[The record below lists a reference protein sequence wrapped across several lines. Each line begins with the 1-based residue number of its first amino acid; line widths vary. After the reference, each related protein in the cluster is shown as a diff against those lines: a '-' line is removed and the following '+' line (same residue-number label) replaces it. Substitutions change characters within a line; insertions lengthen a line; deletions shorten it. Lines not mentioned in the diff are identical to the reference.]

1 MYDKNKNLPA
11 IRSDSGYTPF
21 EIAIR
26 FRNTKM
32 AECLY
37 PLTPLEF
44 FEENEYVDILVEA
57 IHADTYGATKDFITY
72 YIDDEGNNIL
82 HLAGKLAPPSRLN
95 TISAGP
101 ALQMQR
107 ELLWFKVRNSHGGEE
122 DCTAFLCSYENKE
135 GKTPWEL
142 FTVEH
147 ENLRRA
153 GEKRMKDR
161 ATSCMVCGN
170 FNCHNCICCRLYLSR
185 GNKEET
191 GAPIFLIDGWFTI
204 FVIYDDVAMFSSTA
218 SIMMFLSILIS
229 RYGEDDFLFSLPA
242 KLMVGLIALFAS
254 IVCTILT
261 FSTTFYKEEKQGILS
276 KFVAILAMLPITL
289 YAVLN
294 CRLWISL
301 IDSTCWESRF
311 MFRPGKHRLFDGD
324 QDID

>member
-1 MYDKNKNLPA
+1 MSELSSECY
-11 IRSDSGYTPF
+11 ITPSF
-21 EIAIR
+21 S
-26 FRNTKM
+26 KS
-32 AECLY
+32 L
-37 PLTPLEF
+37 
-44 FEENEYVDILVEA
+44 
-57 IHADTYGATKDFITY
+57 GATKDFITY

-107 ELLWFKVRNSHGGEE
+107 ELLWFKVINSHGNSSPSLRREEEHFIASCFTGGEE

-191 GAPIFLIDGWFTI
+191 CAPIFLIDGWFTI
-204 FVIYDDVAMFSSTA
+204 FVISDDVAMFSSTA

-254 IVCTILT
+254 IVCTVLT
-261 FSTTFYKEEKQGILS
+261 FSTTFFLVYKEEKQGILS

-301 IDSTCWESRF
+301 IDSTCWASRF
-311 MFRPGKHRLFDGD
+311 MFRLGKHRLFDGD